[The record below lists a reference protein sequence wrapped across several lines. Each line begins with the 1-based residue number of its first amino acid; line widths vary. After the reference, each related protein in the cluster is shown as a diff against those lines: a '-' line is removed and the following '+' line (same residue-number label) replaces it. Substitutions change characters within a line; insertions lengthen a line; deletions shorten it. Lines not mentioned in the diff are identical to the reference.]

1 MAALHKKSKKFT
13 LITFFLLIFQTSCTE
28 NPINESKV
36 FDPTYP
42 ASGVSQ
48 EQTLIPEMVEETDF
62 VVNGSPSIWLDPI
75 VSSQFEDEKLGISES
90 LIITDKQQANYW
102 VETTTS
108 GNSDLIIYEQL
119 FVLSVPFISQ
129 FTNFSFEDLQQTWLT
144 GQHNGSE
151 IFIWVNSK
159 EFVKLKEIM
168 GEKGGENVTLSE
180 EKPALCEEQNC
191 LRICDFLDID
201 PQWRIIPI
209 DNNSPL
215 SKQFDSERYPLFYR
229 IGVNQNPLVDN
240 EHFPTLDVEKKTNFN
255 PSKLTSILVTGTT
268 ALVRNTA
275 FQIEQNG
282 YSFPYLNIQDLLKS
296 VDLVHISNEVPFYSN
311 CPPAVPVRPEM
322 RFCSDPEYVNI
333 LLEMGTD
340 IVELTGNHLL
350 DWGEDAFLE
359 TLTVYDENDIQYYGG
374 GINEEEA
381 KQPLKYD
388 HNGNKFAFLGCNVTG
403 PENNWATEDEPGS
416 LKCNLNEMEEIIR
429 DLKQQGFNVIFTFQH
444 FEFNTFRAV
453 KQMQDDFWRIAQ
465 AGADIVSG
473 SQAHYPHGI
482 DFVESSFIHYGL
494 GNFLFDQM
502 YTYWGMATIDIH
514 YFYEN
519 EYINTEQIAII
530 NENYGQPRIMTLEER
545 ELLLNKIYSN
555 SFYYE
560 KSEQ

>member
-168 GEKGGENVTLSE
+168 GEKGGENVILSE

>member
-1 MAALHKKSKKFT
+1 
-13 LITFFLLIFQTSCTE
+13 
-28 NPINESKV
+28 
-36 FDPTYP
+36 
-42 ASGVSQ
+42 
-48 EQTLIPEMVEETDF
+48 
-62 VVNGSPSIWLDPI
+62 
-75 VSSQFEDEKLGISES
+75 
-90 LIITDKQQANYW
+90 
-102 VETTTS
+102 
-108 GNSDLIIYEQL
+108 
-119 FVLSVPFISQ
+119 
-129 FTNFSFEDLQQTWLT
+129 
-144 GQHNGSE
+144 
-151 IFIWVNSK
+151 
-159 EFVKLKEIM
+159 
-168 GEKGGENVTLSE
+168 
-180 EKPALCEEQNC
+180 
-191 LRICDFLDID
+191 
-201 PQWRIIPI
+201 
-209 DNNSPL
+209 
-215 SKQFDSERYPLFYR
+215 
-229 IGVNQNPLVDN
+229 
-240 EHFPTLDVEKKTNFN
+240 
-255 PSKLTSILVTGTT
+255 VTGTT

>member
-90 LIITDKQQANYW
+90 LIITNKQQANYW